1 MAVDFTQ
8 IGVLTGVAGVPID
21 SPTSI
26 QFGPDGRLYVASVS
40 GEIAAYDVDIDAET
54 GEFSLTGGEFLEF
67 GGTGVITGIL
77 NHDDDGAVNEA
88 LSARQVTGLVVSE
101 LAPDGT
107 FTVYV
112 TSSDPRIGNAG
123 TGDQNLDTNSSTITR
138 VDLNADGTITNVVD
152 IVRGLPRSEE
162 NHSANGLEISP
173 DGNSLL
179 VTLGGNTNDGGL
191 SNFFNFLAESSL
203 SGSIIEVDLNQIAE
217 LEASS
222 SFTDAGQDGST
233 RTVVF
238 DLPTLDDVLTP
249 NAPVG
254 LTDAE
259 ALAAGFR
266 ENSDGLDIAGPFG
279 GNDGLNQAILPADAP
294 ISIFADGFRNI
305 FDIAFTEDGQLISS
319 DNVADGAFGGRPPV
333 DGDGNPINGIDE
345 NGISGQ
351 EGPIFLVEEGGSFG
365 HTAPQRAVPGT
376 EITSFD
382 SDGNP
387 LVTISPLDQIPN
399 GVDIADG

>member
-1 MAVDFTQ
+1 MAVEFSQ

-40 GEIAAYDVDIDAET
+40 GEIAAYDVAIDANT
-54 GEFSLTGGEFLEF
+54 GEFSLTGGEFLDF
-67 GGTGVITGIL
+67 GGTGIVTGIL
-77 NHDDDGAVNEA
+77 NHNDDGSVNA
-88 LSARQVTGLVVSE
+88 GLSARQVTGLVVSDA
-101 LAPDGT
+101 APDGS
-107 FTVYV
+107 FSVYV

-138 VDLNADGTITNVVD
+138 ADINADGTITNVVD

-162 NHSANGLEISP
+162 NHAANGLQISP

-179 VTLGGNTNDGGL
+179 VALGGNTNDGAL

-203 SGSIIEVDLNQIAE
+203 SGSIIEIDLNQIAE

-222 SFTDAGQDGST
+222 SFTDAGQDGSV
-233 RTVVF
+233 RTVVY

-254 LTDAE
+254 LSDAE

-266 ENSDGLDIAGPFG
+266 ENSDGLDLAGPFG

-294 ISIFADGFRNI
+294 ISIFADGFRNL
-305 FDIAFTEDGQLISS
+305 FDITFTENGQLSLIHISEPT
-319 DNVADGAFGGRPPV
+319 RP
-333 DGDGNPINGIDE
+333 E
-345 NGISGQ
+345 RISY
-351 EGPIFLVEEGGSFG
+351 
-365 HTAPQRAVPGT
+365 AVFCLKKKT
-376 EITSFD
+376 
-382 SDGNP
+382 
-387 LVTISPLDQIPN
+387 
-399 GVDIADG
+399 